1 MQQKQKSIKQER
13 MKKMQSKTVTRYYN
27 FEIRAKNDE
36 AHGDYIEGR
45 PIVYE
50 SKTDIGG
57 MFEEVIEPGALD
69 GADLRDVR
77 LLVNHDTTMIPLARS
92 RRNNKNSTMQLT
104 VDDKGLKI
112 RANIDTEKNSDA
124 KNAYSAVERGDMDGM
139 SFLFAVEKDRWE
151 DLDSDYPKRHIE
163 KISSV
168 MEVSIVTFPAYED
181 TEVTARA
188 KEALENAKS
197 ALENAK
203 ARSADADN
211 AELELE
217 KLKAKYLYG
226 GN

>member
-45 PIVYE
+45 PIVYG

-139 SFLFAVEKDRWE
+139 SFLFVVEKDRWE

-188 KEALENAKS
+188 KEALENAKG

>member
-45 PIVYE
+45 PIVYG

-57 MFEEVIEPGALD
+57 MFEEVIEQGALD

-139 SFLFAVEKDRWE
+139 SFLFEVEKDRWE

-163 KISSV
+163 KISRV
-168 MEVSIVTFPAYED
+168 LEVSIVTFPAYED

-188 KEALENAKS
+188 KEALENAKG

>member
-1 MQQKQKSIKQER
+1 MQQKRKSIKQER
-13 MKKMQSKTVTRYYN
+13 VKKMQSKTVTRYYN

-45 PIVYE
+45 PIVYG

-57 MFEEVIEPGALD
+57 MFEEVIEQGALD

-139 SFLFAVEKDRWE
+139 SFLFMVEKDRWE

-163 KISSV
+163 KISRV

-181 TEVTARA
+181 TDVTARE
-188 KEALENAKS
+188 KEALENAKD

>member
-1 MQQKQKSIKQER
+1 
-13 MKKMQSKTVTRYYN
+13 MQSKTVTRYYN

-45 PIVYE
+45 PIVYG

-112 RANIDTEKNSDA
+112 RANIDTEK
-124 KNAYSAVERGDMDGM
+124 
-139 SFLFAVEKDRWE
+139 
-151 DLDSDYPKRHIE
+151 
-163 KISSV
+163 
-168 MEVSIVTFPAYED
+168 
-181 TEVTARA
+181 TAMQRT
-188 KEALENAKS
+188 
-197 ALENAK
+197 
-203 ARSADADN
+203 RTPQ
-211 AELELE
+211 
-217 KLKAKYLYG
+217 
-226 GN
+226 